1 VEERWEKRDR
11 KSVMGNERTGKE
23 KWEKIDRKRE
33 MENKRR
39 KK

>member
-1 VEERWEKRDR
+1 MKERREKRDG
-11 KSVMGNERTGKE
+11 KSVMGNERRGKK